1 MTDEFDELEK
11 EILETMRK
19 VYSETV
25 IDHAMNPRN
34 AGKIPNPD
42 GFGSA
47 ASACGETMEMRLKA
61 KDGKITDAAFW
72 TNGCST
78 TVACG
83 SMASELIKG
92 EDVPQALAISQNDIL
107 EALGGLPEGN
117 HHCALL
123 AANAVKAAVL
133 DYIAI
138 RKEPWKKAYRK
149 C

>member
-42 GFGSA
+42 GFGST
-47 ASACGETMEMRLKA
+47 ASACGETMEIRFKA

-83 SMASELIKG
+83 SLASELIKG
-92 EDVPQALAISQNDIL
+92 EDVAQALAISQNDIL
-107 EALGGLPEGN
+107 EGLGGLPEGN
-117 HHCALL
+117 QHCALL

>member
-1 MTDEFDELEK
+1 MADEFDELEK
-11 EILETMRK
+11 EIMETMRK
-19 VYSETV
+19 IYSETV

-42 GFGSA
+42 GFGSTT
-47 ASACGETMEMRLKA
+47 SACGETMEISFKA

-83 SMASELIKG
+83 SMSSELIKG
-92 EDVPQALAISQNDIL
+92 EDVAQALATNQNDIL

-117 HHCALL
+117 QHCALL

>member
-1 MTDEFDELEK
+1 MPDKFDELEK
-11 EILETMRK
+11 EILETMK
-19 VYSETV
+19 KIYSETV

-34 AGKIPNPD
+34 TDRISNPE

-47 ASACGETMEMRLKA
+47 TSACGETLEIRLKA

-83 SMASELIKG
+83 SMATELIKG
-92 EDVPQALAISQNDIL
+92 EDAAQALAISQHDIL

-117 HHCALL
+117 HHCAIL
-123 AANAVKAAVL
+123 AADAVKAAVR
-133 DYIAI
+133 DYIAM

>member
-1 MTDEFDELEK
+1 MADEFDKLEK

-19 VYSETV
+19 IYSETV

-34 AGKIPNPD
+34 AVKIPNPD
-42 GFGSA
+42 GFGSTT
-47 ASACGETMEMRLKA
+47 SACGENMEIRIKA

-92 EDVPQALAISQNDIL
+92 EDVSQALAISQNDIL
-107 EALGGLPEGN
+107 EALDGLPEGN

-123 AANAVKAAVL
+123 AANAVKAAVI

>member
-1 MTDEFDELEK
+1 MPDKFDELEN
-11 EILETMRK
+11 EILQRMRK
-19 VYSETV
+19 IYSDKV

-34 AGKIPNPD
+34 TEQVSHPD

-47 ASACGETMEMRLKA
+47 TSGCGEVMEIRIKV
-61 KDGKITDAAFW
+61 KDSKIVDASFW

-92 EDVPQALAISQNDIL
+92 ENISRALAITQDDIL
-107 EALGGLPEGN
+107 RALDGLPEGN
-117 HHCALL
+117 KHCALL
-123 AANAVKAAVL
+123 SANTVRAAAL
-133 DYIAI
+133 DCMAI
-138 RKEPWKKAYRK
+138 RKEPWKKVYRK

>member
-1 MTDEFDELEK
+1 MADKFDELEK
-11 EILETMRK
+11 EIVDTMRK
-19 VYSETV
+19 IYSETV

-34 AGKIPNPD
+34 TVNIPNPD
-42 GFGSA
+42 GFGSTT
-47 ASACGETMEMRLKA
+47 SACGETMEIKFKA
-61 KDGKITDAAFW
+61 KDGKITDASFF

-92 EDVPQALAISQNDIL
+92 EDVTQALAISQDTIL
-107 EALGGLPEGN
+107 NALDGLPEGN
-117 HHCALL
+117 QHCALL

-133 DYIAI
+133 DYITI

-149 C
+149 R